1 MGTEKE
7 QVESFQNLL
16 LLDGDL
22 DLLYS
27 LLVESQTFLTKQKAS
42 ELVKY
47 TVNLDTNLR
56 KSIALQRSCLFQVE
70 ENADGDDDRVV
81 VSENR
86 NIPTAELVQHT
97 VLDGPSEN
105 GKRESSS
112 TSSKFQLRS
121 RVSSQDVQK
130 FESSAPQQP
139 VVVHMAEKPNK
150 CISAGVAI
158 AKLKQQKD
166 EQRKRKEEQK
176 ELQEWVKKV

>member
-16 LLDGDL
+16 SLDGDL

-70 ENADGDDDRVV
+70 ENADGDDDQVV
-81 VSENR
+81 DGENR
-86 NIPTAELVQHT
+86 IIPAAALVQQT
-97 VLDGPSEN
+97 VLDGSSEN
-105 GKRESSS
+105 EKGKSSS
-112 TSSKFQLRS
+112 TFSKFQLRS

-130 FESSAPQQP
+130 FESSAPQP
-139 VVVHMAEKPNK
+139 LVVHMAEKPNK

-176 ELQEWVKKV
+176 KFQE

>member
-7 QVESFQNLL
+7 QVESFQKLL
-16 LLDGDL
+16 TLDGDL

-70 ENADGDDDRVV
+70 ENADGDDDQVV
-81 VSENR
+81 NSKNR
-86 NIPTAELVQHT
+86 AIPTRPTALVQQT

-105 GKRESSS
+105 EKGESSS
-112 TSSKFQLRS
+112 TFSKSPLRS

-130 FESSAPQQP
+130 FKSSAPQP
-139 VVVHMAEKPNK
+139 LVVHMAEKPNK

-158 AKLKQQKD
+158 VKLKQQKD
-166 EQRKRKEEQK
+166 EQRKRKEEQT
-176 ELQEWVKKV
+176 ELRK